1 MPAIRKHDGTP
12 AADGKAG
19 EEEKLR
25 KGDRWGF
32 AYPENSLPPEGLRLT
47 GEEMRRG
54 GSQLPEIER
63 SDGIVW

>member
-1 MPAIRKHDGTP
+1 MPHLRPEEAS